1 MKKIALLD
9 TDFISKAHIVR
20 MDADNHL
27 IDRILELPEYEFYCH
42 EQTVMELGRH
52 NVHAPSW
59 LSGKMQTGD
68 VIEYTDES
76 IVSGLTG
83 LYFKAG
89 LYQYTAFLKTACDA
103 FDKDYFNNHYAKLN
117 GLNYVQITEREYLQ
131 ELKRLDAG
139 IGDGNNLGEIKE
151 YVLLQ
156 WLNTLNEEPVFYFCS
171 DDKDAR
177 NGVLAVGGATIQ
189 CVSLVSVYQRLKNE
203 GVFTKENVKPYVD
216 AALNYFSR
224 HHQVSIR
231 VIEESKVGR
240 HLRIPCEQVFRE
252 IFDDRFIE
260 LPNGFLKYRLE
271 SETEF
276 LTSSEG

>member
-1 MKKIALLD
+1 M
-9 TDFISKAHIVR
+9 
-20 MDADNHL
+20 
-27 IDRILELPEYEFYCH
+27 
-42 EQTVMELGRH
+42 
-52 NVHAPSW
+52 
-59 LSGKMQTGD
+59 
-68 VIEYTDES
+68 
-76 IVSGLTG
+76 SGLTD

-103 FDKDYFNNHYAKLN
+103 FDNSYFNNHYAELN
-117 GLNYVQITEREYLQ
+117 ELNCVQIAEQQYLQ
-131 ELKRLDAG
+131 AW
-139 IGDGNNLGEIKE
+139 IGEGNNLGEIKE

-177 NGVLAVGGATIQ
+177 NGVLAVDGATIQ

-203 GVFTKENVKPYVD
+203 RVFTKENGKPYVD
-216 AALNYFSR
+216 AALHYFSGY
-224 HHQVSIR
+224 HQVSIR
-231 VIEESKVGR
+231 VIEASKVGR

-271 SETEF
+271 SETE
-276 LTSSEG
+276 